1 MSGYTPALTK
11 LVALRKTARGRL
23 VGESNPQVRHSD
35 ETVALACRLH
45 ESGLGYKN
53 IGVALGGIAKP
64 TVQGWIRAR
73 RRTAKHDKIVMVRT
87 RVRD

>member
-23 VGESNPQVRHSD
+23 VGESNPRVRHSD

-45 ESGLGYKN
+45 ESGMGSRISVSHLA
-53 IGVALGGIAKP
+53 ALLNQLFKAGLERGAALPSK
-64 TVQGWIRAR
+64 
-73 RRTAKHDKIVMVRT
+73 T
-87 RVRD
+87 R